1 MEEATTSEGEYRRFA
16 FQGEGEGKEAIQKRR
31 SLIWVLLDQ

>member
-16 FQGEGEGKEAIQKRR
+16 FQGEGEGRETIQKR